1 MLALGLLWSKIQ
13 KTLQFGTGPDMIE
26 KISGGVLKVLTPLGP
41 RYIQPSFSQRLYLLW
56 IFRNFDTLPHQ
67 VLTGRQR
74 RLVETLCA
82 GQRYVANGLED
93 AAVIGTL
100 ERRRTD
106 GSNSA
111 AATTCVKR
119 QRISDAFR
127 CGHATAFVSQGGS
140 DAAGEGPGAFSCAKL
155 VLGVLVTRAAVPARL
170 PPAGRIFQSAAG
182 HARRSQME
190 VTHRMGA

>member
-13 KTLQFGTGPDMIE
+13 KTLQFGTDPDMIE
-26 KISGGVLKVLTPLGP
+26 KISGGVLRLLTPLGP

-100 ERRRTD
+100 ERRPPME
-106 GSNSA
+106 
-111 AATTCVKR
+111 AT
-119 QRISDAFR
+119 
-127 CGHATAFVSQGGS
+127 
-140 DAAGEGPGAFSCAKL
+140 
-155 VLGVLVTRAAVPARL
+155 L
-170 PPAGRIFQSAAG
+170 PPRRPASSVSDSVTPFAADIQQ
-182 HARRSQME
+182 RS
-190 VTHRMGA
+190 